1 MNEVI
6 AIESFEKHAKE
17 YVKKHLIPGARIG
30 VWENGQKCYEGGF
43 GYRNMAKEL
52 PVTGDTVFGIASM
65 TKSFTS
71 AGIMKLQEEGKLSVH
86 DRIIDYL
93 PELRKPNTQV
103 EQVTLH
109 HLMTHTA
116 GYPPLA
122 THVYARKN
130 SIEQDPSA
138 KDYGLDLLN
147 NPGPHI
153 ETYDEMLAFMTNDD
167 FEWLGEPGRFYSYSN
182 DSYGLLG
189 VIISRVS
196 GQPYEKFIEE
206 TILRPAGMKNSFF
219 DMEILDEK
227 EDVTTLYMKAK
238 DGSHVYEAPLWWDA
252 PSMRSVGY
260 LKSTANDILR
270 YLEMYWNEGVVDGT
284 RILSN
289 ESIEQMIYPHVE
301 YEPNRC
307 YGYGLRIIPDYFGST
322 LISHGGGLKGVSSYM
337 CAIVEK
343 KKAGVILTN
352 VSDVPAGDLLMNVM
366 NITEGRGLTASSET
380 IEVQEIGVD
389 ELRKFVGSYIS
400 SEGMNVKVALN
411 EDRLRVESNEV
422 IRALKCIGKNFFID
436 EDESD
441 GILQFIEGT
450 NGEIERIVYGG
461 RHIMKAKSSDRTV
474 EI

>member
-1 MNEVI
+1 MKGTI
-6 AIESFEKHAKE
+6 AVEGFDKHANK
-17 YVKKHLIPGARIG
+17 YVEKHLIPGAMIG
-30 VWENGQKCYEGGF
+30 VSENGQTIYERGF
-43 GYRNMAKEL
+43 GYRNVAEQL

-86 DRIIDYL
+86 DRIVDYL
-93 PELRKPNTQV
+93 PELQKPGTQV
-103 EQVTLH
+103 EKVTIH

-153 ETYDEMLAFMTNDD
+153 ETYDEMLAFMATAD

-196 GQPYEKFIEE
+196 GRPYEEFIEE
-206 TILRPAGMKNSFF
+206 MILKPAGMKNSFF
-219 DMEILDEK
+219 DMKLLEEK
-227 EDVTTLYMKAK
+227 VDVTTLYMKAK
-238 DGSHVYEAPLWWDA
+238 DGSRVYEAPLWWDA

-260 LKSTANDILR
+260 LKSTTNDILR
-270 YLEMYWNEGVVDGT
+270 YLELYWNEGVVNGT
-284 RILSN
+284 RILSK
-289 ESIEQMIYPHVE
+289 ESIQQMIHPHVE

-337 CAIVEK
+337 CAIIEK
-343 KKAGVILTN
+343 KQAGVILTN
-352 VSDVPAGDLLMNVM
+352 VSDVPSGDLLMAVLNV
-366 NITEGRGLTASSET
+366 TEGRGLEAAPESY
-380 IEVQEIGVD
+380 EVQEIEVD

-400 SEGMNVKVALN
+400 SEGMNVKVALKG
-411 EDRLRVESNEV
+411 DRLSVESNEV
-422 IRALKCIGKNFFID
+422 LRTLKCIGKNIFID
-436 EDESD
+436 DDEKG
-441 GILQFIEGT
+441 GILQFIEQE

-461 RHIMKAKSSDRTV
+461 RHIMKVKS
-474 EI
+474 

>member
-1 MNEVI
+1 MGDTV
-6 AIESFEKHAKE
+6 AVKPFETYAQE
-17 YVKKHLIPGARIG
+17 YVGKHLIPGAIIGIDSDVQRI
-30 VWENGQKCYEGGF
+30 YELVF
-43 GYRNMAKEL
+43 GYRNAEQQL

-65 TKSFTS
+65 TKSFTC
-71 AGIMKLQEEGKLSVH
+71 AGIMKLQEAGKLSVH
-86 DRIIDYL
+86 DNIVDYL
-93 PELRKPNTQV
+93 PELNKSGGQV
-103 EQVTLH
+103 ERITIH

-153 ETYDEMLAFMTNDD
+153 ETYDEMLAFMANED
-167 FEWLGEPGRFYSYSN
+167 FEWLGEPGQFYSYSN

-196 GQPYEKFIEE
+196 GQPYEQFIEE
-206 TILRPAGMKNSFF
+206 NILKPAGMKNSFF
-219 DMEILDEK
+219 DMRLLNEK

-270 YLEMYWNEGVVDGT
+270 YLEMYWNEGVVGGT
-284 RILSN
+284 RILSK
-289 ESIEQMIYPHVE
+289 ESIEQMIHPHVE
-301 YEPNRC
+301 YEPGRC
-307 YGYGLRIIPDYFGST
+307 YGYGLRIVPDYFGST

-352 VSDVPAGDLLMNVM
+352 VSDVPAGDLLMNAM
-366 NITEGRGLTASSET
+366 NVTEGRELDASYST
-380 IEVQEIGVD
+380 YEVQEID
-389 ELRKFVGSYIS
+389 AEELQKFVGSFIS
-400 SEGMNVKVALN
+400 SEGMNVQVALN
-411 EDRLRVESNEV
+411 EGKLTIESNEAC
-422 IRALKCIGKNFFID
+422 RTLKCIGKNFFID
-436 EDESD
+436 EDEKE
-441 GILQFIEGT
+441 GILQFLE
-450 NGEIERIVYGG
+450 NSCGEIERIVYGG
-461 RHIMKAKSSDRTV
+461 RHIMKQ
-474 EI
+474 II

>member
-1 MNEVI
+1 MGETV
-6 AIESFEKHAKE
+6 AGTSFDTYAED
-17 YVKKHLIPGARIG
+17 YVEKHLIPGAMIG
-30 VWENGQKCYEGGF
+30 ISENERVVEKGL
-43 GYRNMAKEL
+43 GYRNVEQKL

-65 TKSFTS
+65 TKSFTC
-71 AGIMKLQEEGKLSVH
+71 AGIMKLQEAGKLSVH
-86 DRIIDYL
+86 DNIVNYL
-93 PELRKPNTQV
+93 PELKPSGGQIERITI
-103 EQVTLH
+103 H

-153 ETYDEMLAFMTNDD
+153 ETYDEMLAFMANDD
-167 FEWLGEPGRFYSYSN
+167 FEWLGEPGQFYSYSN

-196 GQPYEKFIEE
+196 GQPYEQFIEE
-206 TILRPAGMKNSFF
+206 NILKPAGMKNSFF
-219 DMEILDEK
+219 DMQLLEKK

-252 PSMRSVGY
+252 PSMRAVGY
-260 LKSTANDILR
+260 LKSTANEILR

-284 RILSN
+284 RILSK
-289 ESIEQMIYPHVE
+289 ESIAQMIHPHIE
-301 YEPNRC
+301 YEPGRC
-307 YGYGLRIIPDYFGST
+307 YGYGLRIVPNYFGST

-352 VSDVPAGDLLMNVM
+352 VSDVPSGDLLMSAING
-366 NITEGRGLTASSET
+366 TEGRELNASYST
-380 IEVQEIGVD
+380 YEVE
-389 ELRKFVGSYIS
+389 ELNAEELNKFVGSFIS
-400 SEGMNVKVALN
+400 SEGMNVQVGLK
-411 EDRLRVESNEV
+411 DGRLAIESNEV
-422 IRALKCIGKNFFID
+422 CRTLKCIGKNFFID
-436 EDESD
+436 EDEND
-441 GILQFIEGT
+441 GILQFIENP
-450 NGEIERIVYGG
+450 NGDIERIVYGG
-461 RHIMKAKSSDRTV
+461 RHIMKEV
-474 EI
+474 V

>member
-1 MNEVI
+1 MGETV
-6 AIESFEKHAKE
+6 AAKPFETYAE
-17 YVKKHLIPGARIG
+17 EFVGKHLIPGAIIG
-30 VWENGQKCYEGGF
+30 IETDGQRVYERGL
-43 GYRNMAKEL
+43 GYRNVEQQL

-71 AGIMKLQEEGKLSVH
+71 AGIMKLQETGKLSVH
-86 DRIIDYL
+86 DNIVDYL
-93 PELRKPNTQV
+93 PELKASGGHV
-103 EQVTLH
+103 ERITIH

-153 ETYDEMLAFMTNDD
+153 ETYDEMLAFMATDD
-167 FEWLGEPGRFYSYSN
+167 FEWLGEPGQFYSYSN

-189 VIISRVS
+189 VIISRAS
-196 GQPYEKFIEE
+196 GQPYEEFIEE
-206 TILRPAGMKNSFF
+206 NILKPAGMNNSFF
-219 DMEILDEK
+219 ALARLEES

-252 PSMRSVGY
+252 PSMRAVGY

-270 YLEMYWNEGVVDGT
+270 YLEMYWNEGVVSGV
-284 RILSN
+284 RILSK
-289 ESIEQMIYPHVE
+289 ESVEQMIHPHIE
-301 YEPNRC
+301 YEPGRC

-352 VSDVPAGDLLMNVM
+352 VSDVPAGDLLMSMM
-366 NITEGRGLTASSET
+366 NATEGRELNASSVSYE
-380 IEVQEIGVD
+380 IQEI
-389 ELRKFVGSYIS
+389 EAESLQRYVGSYIS
-400 SEGMNVKVALN
+400 SEGMNVKVTLQ
-411 EDRLRVESNEV
+411 ESRLWMESNEV
-422 IRALKCIGKNFFID
+422 RRPLNYIGNNVFIGD
-436 EDESD
+436 EENE
-441 GILQFIEGT
+441 GILQFIE
-450 NGEIERIVYGG
+450 NPDGEIERIVYGG
-461 RHIMKAKSSDRTV
+461 RHIMKENV
-474 EI
+474 

>member
-1 MNEVI
+1 MGETV
-6 AIESFEKHAKE
+6 AVQPFETYAQKYIE
-17 YVKKHLIPGARIG
+17 KHLIPGAIIG
-30 VWENGQKCYEGGF
+30 ISENGQGMYELEF
-43 GYRNMAKEL
+43 GYRNVAQQL
-52 PVTGDTVFGIASM
+52 LATGDTVFGIASM

-71 AGIMKLQEEGKLSVH
+71 AGIMKLQELGKLSVH
-86 DRIIDYL
+86 DKVVDYL
-93 PELRKPNTQV
+93 PELKKSGGPV
-103 EQVTLH
+103 ERITLH

-153 ETYDEMLAFMTNDD
+153 ETYDEMLEFMANDD
-167 FEWLGEPGRFYSYSN
+167 FEWLGEPGQFYSYSN

-206 TILRPAGMKNSFF
+206 NILQPAGLKNSFF
-219 DMEILDEK
+219 DMERLNQI

-252 PSMRSVGY
+252 PSMRAVGY

-270 YLEMYWNEGVVDGT
+270 YLEMYWNEGVIDGT
-284 RILSN
+284 RILSK
-289 ESIEQMIYPHVE
+289 ESIAQMIHPHVE
-301 YEPNRC
+301 YEPGRY
-307 YGYGLRIIPDYFGST
+307 YGYGLRIVPDYFGST

-352 VSDVPAGDLLMNVM
+352 VSDVPAGDLLMSALNV
-366 NITEGRGLTASSET
+366 TEGRELDAAYATY
-380 IEVQEIGVD
+380 EVREID
-389 ELRKFVGSYIS
+389 ADDLQKFVGTFIS
-400 SEGMNVKVALN
+400 SEGMNVKVALK
-411 EDRLRVESNEV
+411 EGKLTIESNEV
-422 IRALKCIGKNFFID
+422 CRTLKCIGENFFID
-436 EDESD
+436 EDEND
-441 GILQFIEGT
+441 GILQFIKNS
-450 NGEIERIVYGG
+450 NGAIERIVYGG
-461 RHIMKAKSSDRTV
+461 RHIMKENV
-474 EI
+474 

>member
-1 MNEVI
+1 MGETI
-6 AIESFEKHAKE
+6 AVNTFDTYAQEFVE
-17 YVKKHLIPGARIG
+17 KHLIPGAMIG
-30 VWENGQKCYEGGF
+30 IETDGRRVYEKNL
-43 GYRNMAKEL
+43 GYRNVKREL
-52 PVTGDTVFGIASM
+52 PATGDTVFGIASM

-71 AGIMKLQEEGKLSVH
+71 AGIMKLQETGKLSVH
-86 DRIIDYL
+86 DRIVDYL
-93 PELRKPNTQV
+93 PELKKLGTQV
-103 EQVTLH
+103 ERITIH

-153 ETYDEMLAFMTNDD
+153 ETYDEMLAFMATDD
-167 FEWLGEPGRFYSYSN
+167 FEWLGEPGQFYSYSN

-196 GQPYEKFIEE
+196 GRPYEEFIEE
-206 TILRPAGMKNSFF
+206 NIVKPAGMKNSFF
-219 DMEILDEK
+219 AMERLDRTD
-227 EDVTTLYMKAK
+227 DVATLYMKAK

-284 RILSN
+284 RILSK
-289 ESIEQMIYPHVE
+289 ESIEQMIHPHIE
-301 YEPNRC
+301 YEPGKC
-307 YGYGLRIIPDYFGST
+307 YGYGLRVIPDYFGST

-337 CAIVEK
+337 CAVIEK

-352 VSDVPAGDLLMNVM
+352 VSDVPAADLLMSAINV
-366 NITEGRGLTASSET
+366 TEGRELNASSST
-380 IEVQEIGVD
+380 YEVKEVD
-389 ELRKFVGSYIS
+389 AKDLQKFIGSYIS
-400 SEGMNVKVALN
+400 SEGMNVKVSLN
-411 EDRLRVESNEV
+411 DGRLTVESNEAS
-422 IRALKCIGKNFFID
+422 RKLKCIGDNVFMD
-436 EDESD
+436 EDEND
-441 GILQFIEGT
+441 GILQFVE
-450 NGEIERIVYGG
+450 NRSGEIERIVYGG
-461 RHIMKAKSSDRTV
+461 RHIMKESNSS
-474 EI
+474 IA

>member
-1 MNEVI
+1 MGETI
-6 AIESFEKHAKE
+6 ALKPFEAYAQE
-17 YVKKHLIPGARIG
+17 YVGKHLIPGAMIG
-30 VWENGQKCYEGGF
+30 IAEDGQSVYEKGF
-43 GYRNMAKEL
+43 GYRNVEKQL

-71 AGIMKLQEEGKLSVH
+71 AGIMKLQEAGKLSVH
-86 DRIIDYL
+86 DKIVDYL
-93 PELRKPNTQV
+93 PELKASGGQV
-103 EQVTLH
+103 EQITLH

-153 ETYDEMLAFMTNDD
+153 ETYDEMLAFMATDD

-196 GQPYEKFIEE
+196 GQPYEEFIEE
-206 TILRPAGMKNSFF
+206 NIVKPAGMTNSFF
-219 DMEILDEK
+219 DMRLLEEK

-252 PSMRSVGY
+252 PSMRAVGY

-270 YLEMYWNEGVVDGT
+270 YLELYWNEGVVDGVQ
-284 RILSN
+284 ILSK
-289 ESIEQMIYPHVE
+289 ESVAQMIHPHIE
-301 YEPNRC
+301 YEPGRC
-307 YGYGLRIIPDYFGST
+307 YGYGLRIVPDYFGST

-337 CAIVEK
+337 CAIIEK

-352 VSDVPAGDLLMNVM
+352 VSDVPAGDLLMSAMNV
-366 NITEGRGLTASSET
+366 IEGRDFHASYVTFEKK
-380 IEVQEIGVD
+380 EIAEE
-389 ELRKFVGSYIS
+389 ELLKFEGIYTSV
-400 SEGMNVKVALN
+400 EGMHVKVTRQGNALC
-411 EDRLRVESNEV
+411 VESNEV
-422 IRALKCIGKNFFID
+422 VRKLTYIGNNVFT
-436 EDESD
+436 EENE
-441 GILQFIEGT
+441 GILQFIE
-450 NGEIERIVYGG
+450 NKNRDIERIVYGG
-461 RHIMKAKSSDRTV
+461 RHIMKVANSTLA
-474 EI
+474 

>member
-1 MNEVI
+1 MGETMAVKPFDTYANEFV
-6 AIESFEKHAKE
+6 E
-17 YVKKHLIPGARIG
+17 KHLIPGAMIG
-30 VWENGQKCYEGGF
+30 IETDGQRVYEKSL
-43 GYRNMAKEL
+43 GYRNVEQQL
-52 PVTGDTVFGIASM
+52 PATGDTVFGIASM

-71 AGIMKLQEEGKLSVH
+71 AGIIKLQEDGKLSVH
-86 DRIIDYL
+86 DKVIDYL
-93 PELRKPNTQV
+93 PELMKSGGQIDRI
-103 EQVTLH
+103 TLH

-153 ETYDEMLAFMTNDD
+153 ETYDEMLAFMATDE
-167 FEWLGEPGRFYSYSN
+167 FEWIGEPGQFYSYSN

-196 GQPYEKFIEE
+196 GQPYEEFIEE
-206 TILRPAGMKNSFF
+206 NILNPAGMKNSFF
-219 DMEILDEK
+219 AMERLDQT

-284 RILSN
+284 RILSK
-289 ESIEQMIYPHVE
+289 ESIEQMIHPHIE
-301 YEPNRC
+301 YEPGRC
-307 YGYGLRIIPDYFGST
+307 YGYGLRIVPDYFGST

-337 CAIVEK
+337 CAIIEK

-352 VSDVPAGDLLMNVM
+352 VSDVPAGDLLMSAL
-366 NITEGRGLTASSET
+366 NITEGRELDASYST
-380 IEVQEIGVD
+380 NTVQEIEEV
-389 ELRKFVGSYIS
+389 ELQKFVGSYIS
-400 SEGMNVKVALN
+400 GEGMNVKIAL
-411 EDRLRVESNEV
+411 EGSRLIVESNELC
-422 IRALKCIGKNFFID
+422 RPLKCIGKNFFID
-436 EDESD
+436 EDEKE
-441 GILQFIEGT
+441 GILQFIENQ

-461 RHIMKAKSSDRTV
+461 RHIMKETDSSLA
-474 EI
+474 